1 MWSKFMETRTLFGAQ
16 TWKKL
21 LNFEAIAV
29 QIRPVNPADDNP
41 LSPHE
46 IWIPDSKAHVAREVL
61 RKV

>member
-1 MWSKFMETRTLFGAQ
+1 MWIKFMDTQNLYGAE

-21 LNFEAIAV
+21 LNFEAVAV
-29 QIRPVNPADDNP
+29 QIRPPAREG
-41 LSPHE
+41 LSALAPRE

>member
-1 MWSKFMETRTLFGAQ
+1 MWTKFMETKTLYGAE

-29 QIRPVNPADDNP
+29 QIRPLPGGDASP
-41 LSPHE
+41 LAARE
-46 IWIPDSKAHVAREVL
+46 VWVPDSKQHVAREVL

>member
-1 MWSKFMETRTLFGAQ
+1 MWTKFMETKTRVGAE

-21 LNFEAIAV
+21 LNWEAVAV
-29 QIRPVNPADDNP
+29 QIRPVPGTDAGA

-46 IWIPDSKAHVAREVL
+46 IWIPDSKAHVAIEVL

>member
-1 MWSKFMETRTLFGAQ
+1 METRTLYGAQ

-21 LNFEAIAV
+21 LNFEAVAV
-29 QIRPVNPADDNP
+29 QIRPVTAGSTDP

-46 IWIPDSKAHVAREVL
+46 VWIPDSKAHVAREVL